1 MSTYA
6 QNAQSQS
13 NSRSRGSQ
21 SGAQNA
27 SSSNPALATIETWL
41 SMNRPMMSAMTEIN
55 GRLLEH
61 VSRANDEWIEFMTR
75 RFNEDLAA
83 SQRLMEC
90 RTVEDVF
97 SAYAELFQRAQRQ
110 YQTEIQSFARLNQE
124 LADDTA
130 NLVKSH
136 IEATQA
142 EIRH

>member
-1 MSTYA
+1 MNTYA
-6 QNAQSQS
+6 QNAQPQG
-13 NSRSRGSQ
+13 NPKSRGAQ
-21 SGAQNA
+21 SG
-27 SSSNPALATIETWL
+27 SGNPALATIETWL

-90 RTVEDVF
+90 RTVEDIF
-97 SAYAELFQRAQRQ
+97 SAYADLFQRAQRQ
-110 YQTEIQSFARLNQE
+110 YQAEFQSFARLNKE
-124 LADDTA
+124 FADDTA
-130 NLVKSH
+130 KLVKSH
-136 IEATQA
+136 IEASES

>member
-1 MSTYA
+1 MNTYA
-6 QNAQSQS
+6 QNSQS
-13 NSRSRGSQ
+13 STNARSRG
-21 SGAQNA
+21 GQNGTE
-27 SSSNPALATIETWL
+27 NPALATIEAWL

-83 SQRLMEC
+83 SHRLMEC
-90 RTVEDVF
+90 RTVEDIF
-97 SAYAELFQRAQRQ
+97 AAYAELFQRAQRH
-110 YQTEIQSFARLNQE
+110 YQAEIQSFARLNQE

-136 IEATQA
+136 IEASES

>member
-13 NSRSRGSQ
+13 NARSRGSQ
-21 SGAQNA
+21 SGTQNG
-27 SSSNPALATIETWL
+27 SGNPALATLETWL

-61 VSRANDEWIEFMTR
+61 VQRANGEWVEFMTR

-83 SQRLMEC
+83 SQRLMQC

-97 SAYAELFQRAQRQ
+97 SAYAELFQRAQRH

-136 IEATQA
+136 IEAS

>member
-13 NSRSRGSQ
+13 NARSRGSQ
-21 SGAQNA
+21 SGAQNG
-27 SSSNPALATIETWL
+27 SSNPALATIETWL

-61 VSRANDEWIEFMTR
+61 VQRANGEWVEFMTR

-83 SQRLMEC
+83 SQRLMQC

-97 SAYAELFQRAQRQ
+97 SAYGELFERAQRQ

-124 LADDTA
+124 LANDTA
-130 NLVKSH
+130 KLVKSH
-136 IEATQA
+136 IEASES

>member
-1 MSTYA
+1 
-6 QNAQSQS
+6 
-13 NSRSRGSQ
+13 
-21 SGAQNA
+21 
-27 SSSNPALATIETWL
+27 
-41 SMNRPMMSAMTEIN
+41 
-55 GRLLEH
+55 
-61 VSRANDEWIEFMTR
+61 MTR

-97 SAYAELFQRAQRQ
+97 SAYAELFQRAQRH

>member
-1 MSTYA
+1 MNTYA

-13 NSRSRGSQ
+13 STRSRGSQ
-21 SGAQNA
+21 SGPQNG
-27 SSSNPALATIETWL
+27 SSNPALATIEAWL

-55 GRLLEH
+55 GRFLEH

-75 RFNEDLAA
+75 RFNDDIAA
-83 SQRLMEC
+83 SHRLMEC

-97 SAYAELFQRAQRQ
+97 SAYAELIQRAQRQ
-110 YQTEIQSFARLNQE
+110 YQAEFQSFARLNKE

-136 IEATQA
+136 IEAS
-142 EIRH
+142 ELDLRH